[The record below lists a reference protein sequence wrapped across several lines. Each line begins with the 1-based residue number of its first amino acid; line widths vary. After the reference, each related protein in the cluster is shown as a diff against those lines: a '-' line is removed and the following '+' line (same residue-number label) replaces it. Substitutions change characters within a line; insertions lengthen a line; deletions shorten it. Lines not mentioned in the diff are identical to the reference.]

1 MKYNSKIVL
10 AYFAECGLPKP
21 ELEFRFSPDRK
32 WRFDFGWDGFIVGNG
47 AFQYCPV
54 NGADKQ
60 IKVAL
65 EVDGGIWIRGGHN
78 RGAQMKK
85 DWEKRNA
92 AAQLGW
98 RILYVEPKDL
108 CTAETVE
115 MIRRCL
121 S

>member
-1 MKYNSKIVL
+1 MKYNPKIVL
-10 AYFAECGLPKP
+10 AYFAECGLPRPLLELKFHP
-21 ELEFRFSPDRK
+21 ERK
-32 WRFDFGWDGFIVGNG
+32 WRFDF
-47 AFQYCPV
+47 AFMVPNQ
-54 NGADKQ
+54 NHQ
-60 IKVAL
+60 VAL
-65 EVDGGIWIRGGHN
+65 EVQGGIFLNGGHN
-78 RGAQMKK
+78 RGAALRKEH
-85 DWEKRNA
+85 EKRNA